1 MSTSTSRLL
10 AQLAHDVRSPLGIV
24 DSALAGLSGE
34 DPLTGEER
42 ARMLDLGQ
50 RAVARLLALTD
61 RLALA
66 SRLEVPSPLVLAP
79 VDLAQLTRDTLA
91 QFLPSQRRRR
101 LEVLTSVPAGP
112 VPVFVEAPLVRLAL
126 LELLGNAT
134 RFGHRVVSVTL
145 ALGAQAVVTVEDDGP
160 GVPDDERALLFTP
173 FADRRGRTGLGMG
186 LWLAQRVAELHGGR
200 LVVEALTPGTR
211 QRLSLP
217 VRS

>member
-1 MSTSTSRLL
+1 MSTPTTRLL
-10 AQLAHDVRSPLGIV
+10 AQLAHDVRSPLGIL
-24 DSALAGLSGE
+24 DNALAGLSGE
-34 DPLTGEER
+34 DALTGDER

-66 SRLEVPSPLVLAP
+66 SRLDEPAPLVLAP
-79 VDLAQLTRDTLA
+79 VDLLQLTRDTLA

-101 LEVLTSVPAGP
+101 LEVLTALPAGP
-112 VPVFVEAPLVRLAL
+112 VPVLVDAPLVRLAL

-134 RFGHRVVSVTL
+134 RFGHRVVSVALT
-145 ALGAQAVVTVEDDGP
+145 LGAEAVLTVEDDGP
-160 GVPDDERALLFTP
+160 GVPEDERALLFTP

-200 LVVEALTPGTR
+200 LVLEPLTPGTR
-211 QRLSLP
+211 QRLTLP
-217 VRS
+217 VRP